1 MEMGLTNVI
10 SAGSTMTNA
19 VLGSGKPDSVSTF
32 GSILRLG
39 GSLLIVLGVL
49 LAVVWLLRQWQRI
62 AAKTG
67 PLASL
72 RLIESRS
79 LGSKQALYLSPKLQ
93 VPLRLQRP
101 HPTQQQTVD
110 RQSPRPLLTLSF
122 APSPAPR
129 EHPSCFYAQ
138 LLRRT
143 AGFPNSFTHSLPSN
157 LTGSK

>member
-72 RLIESRS
+72 RLIESLS
-79 LGSKQALYLSPKLQ
+79 LGSKQALYLVECEGQRMLLGSSPAGLSLLSSIPQ
-93 VPLRLQRP
+93 TSSSP
-101 HPTQQQTVD
+101 PTPTPTPNPTANGGP
-110 RQSPRPLLTLSF
+110 SISTSF
-122 APSPAPR
+122 ADTLIRAITR
-129 EHPSCFYAQ
+129 A
-138 LLRRT
+138 T
-143 AGFPNSFTHSLPSN
+143 
-157 LTGSK
+157 